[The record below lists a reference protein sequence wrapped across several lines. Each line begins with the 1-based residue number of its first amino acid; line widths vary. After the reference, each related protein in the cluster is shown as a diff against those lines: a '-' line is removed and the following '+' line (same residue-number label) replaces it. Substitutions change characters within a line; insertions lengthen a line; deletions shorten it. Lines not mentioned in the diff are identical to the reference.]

1 MTWID
6 RRGPIDWPARSP
18 DLTPMDFFFWGVLED
33 KVYSQKP
40 RSVDDLKN
48 YIRDAFQEINA
59 QSDLCEK
66 VCRSVKR
73 QTSKLFKSRRKTV

>member
-1 MTWID
+1 
-6 RRGPIDWPARSP
+6 
-18 DLTPMDFFFWGVLED
+18 MDFFFRGVLKD

-48 YIRDAFQEINA
+48 YIRVAFQEINA

-66 VCRSVKR
+66 ICRSLRERFQSCVNQEEK
-73 QTSKLFKSRRKTV
+73 QFEHLP